1 MDKIL
6 IKDLLIRG
14 IIGVNDWERTSLQ
27 DILINITIESD
38 VTKSANS
45 DNIKDT
51 LNYRSLSKRIIEY
64 VENSKHYLVESL
76 ATEIARICCIEFNAE
91 KSTVRIE
98 KPNAIRFASS
108 VGVEITRTAE
118 DLNRE

>member
-1 MDKIL
+1 MDKIF

-14 IIGVNDWERTSLQ
+14 IIGINDWERASLQ
-27 DILINITIESD
+27 DILINIIIEFD
-38 VTKSANS
+38 VSKSARS

-51 LNYRSLSKRIIEY
+51 LNYRSLTKSIIEY

-76 ATEIARICCIEFNAE
+76 ATEVARICCVEFKAP

-118 DLNRE
+118 DLI